1 MQAVI
6 LAAGEGTRMR
16 PLTLSLPKPL
26 IKVAGVPIIEHVV
39 RAFPGKIDE
48 IIIITGYLGHQ
59 IREYCGSEFCGRR
72 TVYVEQ
78 GAEKGTAA
86 ALACARSHLKAPFLI
101 TNADDLLDRAD
112 LELLITH
119 DYALLVSESE
129 KPELFGVIALNAD
142 GTLKSIIE
150 KPARPESNLVFT
162 GAAVLAPAFFDFAP
176 DRGQGEVYLASQV
189 TRCAQQHRFA
199 VVRASFWMP
208 IGYVEHIA
216 RAEAAIAQRMAPHL
230 NPK

>member
-1 MQAVI
+1 
-6 LAAGEGTRMR
+6 MR

-26 IKVAGVPIIEHVV
+26 IKVAGVPIIEHIA
-39 RAFPGKIDE
+39 RAFPGRIDE

-59 IREYCGSEFCGRR
+59 IREYCGATFCGRR
-72 TVYVEQ
+72 IIYVEQ

-86 ALACARSHLKAPFLI
+86 ALSCARPHLKAPFLV

-129 KPELFGVIALNAD
+129 KPELFGVIALNED

-150 KPARPESNLVFT
+150 KPAQPESNLVFT
-162 GAAVLAPAFFDFAP
+162 GAAVLAPGFFDFAP
-176 DRGQGEVYLASQV
+176 ARGQNRGHGEVYLAGQI
-189 TRCAQQHRFA
+189 TRCAQHHRFG
-199 VVRASFWMP
+199 VVRASFWLP
-208 IGYVEHIA
+208 IGFVEHIA
-216 RAEAAIAQRMAPHL
+216 RAEAALAQRQTHT
-230 NPK
+230 